1 MTLAAIKPLVD
12 SGIINED
19 TRIAITEA
27 WEAQLAE
34 AKEQVRGELR
44 EEFARRYEHDKSEMV
59 KALNSMVT
67 ESLETE
73 IVEFKEEKDAL
84 AKDRVAYKKQ
94 VQENAKKFN
103 DFLVGKLAEELK
115 ELRED
120 RKAQKQSLA
129 GIQRFVAEQ
138 LSSEIKEFAKDK
150 KAVVETK
157 VRLVA
162 EGRAKMV
169 KLQQAFVERSA
180 KLVRESITKRLESEL
195 TQLKEDVQIARENMF
210 GRRLFEAFASE
221 FGATHLNENKE
232 IAKLQAL
239 VKARTRQLEE
249 AKRQSSAKDKLVES
263 QNQKIK
269 VITESVNRKQVLAD
283 LLGPLNKEKARV
295 MADLLEN
302 VRTEKL
308 QSAYNKYLPAVLNA
322 NKAAPQSAPAA
333 RVSLTEG
340 RKEVTGDKNAKAV
353 ASSNADSVVVD
364 IKRLAGLK

>member
-19 TRIAITEA
+19 TRQAISEA
-27 WEAQLAE
+27 LESQLAE
-34 AKEQVRGELR
+34 AREQVRSELR

-59 KALNSMVT
+59 KALNDMVT
-67 ESLETE
+67 ESLRSE
-73 IVEFKEEKDAL
+73 IVEFKEEKQAL
-84 AKDRVAYKKQ
+84 AEDRVKFKKH
-94 VQENAKKFN
+94 VQESSKKFN
-103 DFLVGKLAEELK
+103 DFMISKLSEEIK
-115 ELRED
+115 ELRTD
-120 RKAQKQSLA
+120 RKVQSESMA
-129 GIQRFVAEQ
+129 KIQQFVAKQ
-138 LSSEIKEFAKDK
+138 LASEIREFAKDK

-162 EGRAKMV
+162 EARNKMT
-169 KLQQAFVERSA
+169 KLQQSFVERSA
-180 KLVRESITKRLESEL
+180 KAVKEYVQKRLEPEL

-232 IAKLQAL
+232 VAKLQAL
-239 VKARTRQLEE
+239 IKAKDRQLAE
-249 AKRQSSAKDKLVES
+249 AKSAVDQKNKLVES

-269 VITESVNRKQVLAD
+269 VITESVNRKTVLAE

-302 VRTEKL
+302 VRTDKL
-308 QSAYNKYLPAVLNA
+308 QEAYNKYLPAVLNA
-322 NKAAPQSAPAA
+322 SKVAPQAASAA
-333 RVSLTEG
+333 RVALTESK
-340 RKEVTGDKNAKAV
+340 KEVTGDKNAKAV
-353 ASSNADSVVVD
+353 ASSNADNVVVD